1 MRGAVR
7 TGTKIGLFFVSLEKR
22 KWTMDV
28 EVVKLFE
35 GCSSVDYL
43 EVVYSSEDIE
53 DVLAGFE
60 AEAQ

>member
-1 MRGAVR
+1 
-7 TGTKIGLFFVSLEKR
+7 
-22 KWTMDV
+22 MDV

-53 DVLAGFE
+53 NVLSVLE

>member
-1 MRGAVR
+1 
-7 TGTKIGLFFVSLEKR
+7 
-22 KWTMDV
+22 MDV

-35 GCSSVDYL
+35 GCSSVDYR

-53 DVLAGFE
+53 DVLAAFE

>member
-1 MRGAVR
+1 
-7 TGTKIGLFFVSLEKR
+7 
-22 KWTMDV
+22 MDV
-28 EVVKLFE
+28 EVVKIFQ